1 MLKYLFIILISF
13 YSSYTFSQ
21 VNESDTLD
29 VTDSL
34 EYVIDTT
41 RQVKSDIDDVIN
53 YSANDSVV
61 FDLKEN
67 KMFLFDQ
74 SELIYKDLK
83 LNAGIIVVD
92 RETEFL
98 EAFGIPDSAESGKFV
113 QVPLM
118 YQGDEKYEGAK
129 LTYNFKTQQGSVSMG
144 FSEADVGYYF
154 GEKIKK
160 VTPEVYFIKN
170 GLYTTSTDR
179 EDPEYYFFSPKM
191 KIIPKDKVIAQS
203 VFLFIEGVPVF
214 WIPLAVFPNK
224 SGRSTGIITP
234 TYGDDAT
241 YGMYF
246 SNFGYFW
253 AINDYVDLA
262 LTGSWFTKG
271 RVDISSQFRY
281 VLKYNY
287 SGSFQGGY
295 SRIRLGEE
303 GDADRQVSDEWAI
316 NLTHNQQIN
325 PTTTIEGNLSFVSGK
340 SYYNNSTNQLSELL
354 RQNVISNVTLNKFWE
369 ATPYSLNVNYYRD
382 QNLENG
388 DIIERIPSVSFT
400 SSETFPFRSI
410 YSSTD
415 GQKFYEN
422 LSYSYTGN
430 FRYDRTRRTVT
441 GYTGLDSTY
450 KDRRLGARHK
460 ARINFS
466 PKFDFFN
473 IIPFFDYTE
482 FWYGKSVKKTFNPLD
497 STVSTEDVDGFKAVR
512 YFSTGISFNTKF
524 IGIFTP
530 KLFNVSGI
538 RHTVTPTITYNYQ
551 PDFSD
556 EKYGYYG
563 TYKDASGN
571 TVKYS
576 LFEKEIYG
584 GAPFGEMQSLSF
596 TLANLFEMKTRVNDT
611 TENRFQLF
619 NIDANVNYNFA
630 ADSLKLSE
638 LNTNFRTQIGSILNI
653 GGNARFNFYKY
664 DENKNTRVN
673 KYLWNEERKLAD
685 LTSFNINLSTSYDFG
700 LTSGEGLTGRID
712 ETEDTLKVI
721 EKKEERRKNNE
732 VKFNIPISGSLNYNY
747 SETRTNPAVIVKS
760 SNLMGNITFSPTE
773 KWKFTFSASY
783 DFVNKEITA
792 PYVTAY
798 RDLNSWEM
806 NFNWYPTGTYRGF
819 RLEIRIKAP
828 DLRDIKVTKEKN
840 ARGVFGNFGGF

>member
-1 MLKYLFIILISF
+1 M
-13 YSSYTFSQ
+13 
-21 VNESDTLD
+21 NETDSLG
-29 VTDSL
+29 VSDSL

-74 SELIYKDLK
+74 AELTYKDLK

-118 YQGDEKYEGAK
+118 YQGDENYEGAR
-129 LTYNFKTQQGSVSMG
+129 LTYNFKTQRGSVSMG

-160 VTPEVYFIKN
+160 VTPEIYFIKN

-224 SGRSTGIITP
+224 SGRSSGIITP

-253 AINDYVDLA
+253 AINDYVDIA

-271 RVDISSQFRY
+271 RVDLTSQFRY

-287 SGSFQGGY
+287 SGSFRGGY

-303 GDADRQVSDEWAI
+303 GDADRQVSDAWAL
-316 NLTHNQQIN
+316 NFDHQQQIN
-325 PTTTIEGNLSFVSGK
+325 PTTSLVGNLSFVSGK

-354 RQNVISNVTLNKFWE
+354 RQNVISDVTLTKYWE
-369 ATPYSLNVNYYRD
+369 ATPYSLSINYYRD

-388 DIIERIPSVSFT
+388 DIIEKIPSVSFT
-400 SSETFPFRSI
+400 SSETFPFRSA
-410 YSSTD
+410 YSSSED
-415 GQKFYEN
+415 QKLYEH
-422 LSYSYTGN
+422 LSYSYSGN
-430 FRYDRTRRTVT
+430 FRYDRTRRTVN

-450 KDRRLGARHK
+450 KDRRLGARHN
-460 ARINFS
+460 ARVNFS

-473 IIPFFDYTE
+473 IIPFFNYTE
-482 FWYGKSVKKTFNPLD
+482 LWYGKSVNKTYNPLD

-512 YFSTGISFNTKF
+512 YFNTGIALNTKF

-530 KLFNVSGI
+530 KIFNVTGI
-538 RHTVTPTITYNYQ
+538 RHTITPTITYNYS

-563 TYKDASGN
+563 TYNDASGN

-576 LFEKEIYG
+576 FFEKEIYG
-584 GAPFGEMQSLSF
+584 GAPSGESQSLGF

-611 TENRFQLF
+611 TENRFQLI
-619 NIDANVNYNFA
+619 NIDANANYNFA

-653 GGNARFNFYKY
+653 GGSARFNFYEY

-673 KYLWNEERKLAD
+673 KFLWNEERKIAD

-700 LTSGEGLTGRID
+700 LTSGEGLTGKID

-732 VKFNIPISGSLNYNY
+732 VKFNIPVSGSLNYNY
-747 SETRTNPAVIVKS
+747 SETRTNPAVIIKS
-760 SNLMGNITFSPTE
+760 SNLMGNITFSPTS

-783 DFVNKEITA
+783 DFVNKEISA

-806 NFNWYPTGTYRGF
+806 SFNWYPTGTYRGF